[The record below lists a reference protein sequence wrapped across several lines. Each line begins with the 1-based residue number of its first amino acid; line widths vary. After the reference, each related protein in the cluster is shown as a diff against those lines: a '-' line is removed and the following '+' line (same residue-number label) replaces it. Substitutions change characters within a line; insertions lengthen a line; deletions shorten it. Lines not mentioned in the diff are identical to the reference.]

1 MRNQKQYAAKI
12 GKHAGRAARLASQG
26 KNEKAMVA
34 AALAASE
41 RQLLHPQTWS
51 LWAGAS
57 DDVFEKALS
66 LISEEER
73 QLLLFASNPHIVL
86 ENIVVE
92 LSNSSAK
99 LRAIAALGVDLDAFP
114 SEQLEEDGIA
124 VKSSATP
131 AIAIAWLK
139 PLANLEALMIA
150 GAKSP
155 SPLDAKAR
163 DMFCNSSD
171 EPKTVLQ
178 LIAMW
183 GDENEMAKERGD
195 VSSRMT
201 GLVRWLAQDSG
212 ISVRNNKGMDALKI
226 AVKYGKVELCKAI
239 LNEGGSLIN
248 RNASGLNVSEMA
260 EKLALD
266 AKREGDHDLGRRIN
280 IICSLIKAK
289 TEAVELND
297 LLPSGNSHERS
308 RPRI

>member
-212 ISVRNNKGMDALKI
+212 ISVRKQGNGRVEDCCQIWKSRALQSHSQRGRQLDQQECLWVECIRDGRKI
-226 AVKYGKVELCKAI
+226 
-239 LNEGGSLIN
+239 S
-248 RNASGLNVSEMA
+248 
-260 EKLALD
+260 
-266 AKREGDHDLGRRIN
+266 LGR
-280 IICSLIKAK
+280 KAR
-289 TEAVELND
+289 
-297 LLPSGNSHERS
+297 GRS
-308 RPRI
+308 RSWTSNQHHMLVNQSKNRSRRAQ